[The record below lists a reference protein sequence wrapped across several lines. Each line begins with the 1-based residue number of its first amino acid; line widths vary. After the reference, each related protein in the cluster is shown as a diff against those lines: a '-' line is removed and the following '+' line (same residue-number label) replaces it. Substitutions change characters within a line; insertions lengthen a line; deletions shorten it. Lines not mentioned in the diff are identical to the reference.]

1 MLQLFARSIA
11 ALLILAPLPAAAQS
25 ARDLLTQAS
34 FGERDQAA
42 ALRRIQAAER
52 SAATVLRQHPG
63 DREAVLMQTTA
74 LGYRAKLTGSRSDA
88 IAARKAFEAIV
99 ARDPNN
105 AEAQL
110 GLGAWHMGAVNKLGR
125 LVARAALGASR
136 GTGTAALDRAVALGG
151 GRSFITGLA
160 ALLRL
165 KADPTDSRGRQLAE
179 AAARGTVR
187 DGLDRAMQ
195 RAAAAVLAPIRAG
208 DTDAVRA
215 VATRL
220 LPFGSFDK

>member
-1 MLQLFARSIA
+1 MFRPSAFVA
-11 ALLILAPLPAAAQS
+11 VALMTSSLPAAAQTP
-25 ARDLLTQAS
+25 RDILTQAS

-42 ALRRIQAAER
+42 ALRRIQQAER
-52 SAATVLRQHPG
+52 AAAAVLRQRPG
-63 DREAVLMQTTA
+63 DPEAVLIQTTA
-74 LGYRAKLTGSRSDA
+74 IGYRAKLTGSRSDA
-88 IAARKAFEAIV
+88 VAARKAFETMV

-110 GLGAWHMGAVNKLGR
+110 GLGAWHMSAVNKLGR

-151 GRSFITGLA
+151 NRAFFPGLA

-165 KADPTDSRGRQLAE
+165 KADPSDARGRQLAE
-179 AAARGTVR
+179 VASRAAVR
-187 DGLDRAMQ
+187 DTLDRAMQ
-195 RAAAAVLAPIRAG
+195 RAANAVLVPLRAG
-208 DTDAVRA
+208 NTDGARA